1 VAAPA
6 TLSEGALEAAL
17 TPPDDRNVRW
27 HVLAHRVLL
36 FAARVGVFG
45 VETADEAAARRVDWF
60 ERMYQPVRRVLT
72 LCDRAM
78 IASLV
83 RRAADN
89 VLVERLHISAA
100 AMATEL
106 HTTFYAEVVFMYR
119 CLADMRKDADCA
131 GQQLRAAIEQVK
143 TITMIIIK

>member
-1 VAAPA
+1 VAYDNFVVAPA
-6 TLSEGALEAAL
+6 DLLVGALEAAL
-17 TPPDDRNVRW
+17 TPFDDRNVRW

-72 LCDRAM
+72 PCERAM

-89 VLVERLHISAA
+89 GLV
-100 AMATEL
+100 
-106 HTTFYAEVVFMYR
+106 
-119 CLADMRKDADCA
+119 
-131 GQQLRAAIEQVK
+131 
-143 TITMIIIK
+143 